1 MERESV
7 LDRYFN
13 DVVLE
18 VFYQKKQ
25 AGLKLRIKPVFWY
38 NKQLV
43 KKDQL
48 IGSFEYLIFK
58 SNKIVLM
65 HTAIEF
71 AIIMTTSFIPIP

>member
-1 MERESV
+1 MN
-7 LDRYFN
+7 L
-13 DVVLE
+13 
-18 VFYQKKQ
+18 KKQ
-25 AGLKLRIKPVFWY
+25 TGLKLRIKIVFGY
-38 NKQLV
+38 NKQSV

-71 AIIMTTSFIPIP
+71 AIIMTRSLIPIP

>member
-1 MERESV
+1 
-7 LDRYFN
+7 LN
-13 DVVLE
+13 L
-18 VFYQKKQ
+18 KKQ
-25 AGLKLRIKPVFWY
+25 TGLKLRIKPVFGY
-38 NKQLV
+38 NKKSV

-71 AIIMTTSFIPIP
+71 AIIMTRSLIPIP